1 MKNQKDVFEILK
13 NIKIFDFLNDQQVRR
28 ISRYFKN
35 EDISM
40 GEPII
45 FGDSIP
51 EYIYILIDG
60 QVRQLVEH
68 PSTKELISLNVE
80 NPHYFVGWLS
90 NQNEKPEEFVTAA
103 TECNFLKIK
112 SSSWIKIIKDFPKL
126 IELLN
131 QDVLARDIWPLIKER
146 GIEFPQKT
154 KDFRKFIKNIAYNS
168 KSITILPTDEPPV
181 KLDAS
186 LEWMVASKFESY
198 SFGEKFSLKKFVKN
212 DSPLR
217 IIGIPKVLTPT
228 ANKNTLEKNLL
239 VTKVET
245 VVKDK
250 SENKVHDEVKFKD
263 NYIKNKYKFFDSTD
277 DPILE
282 AVACFRIIAEILD
295 VPVKADFIKRF
306 LEDNLKNNSKIL
318 PFNLLAV
325 FSESLGLKTQI
336 LDLPAK
342 LINRVNTP
350 SLLQLKNNELAVLID
365 ITKEKLL
372 LARPQS
378 GIKTY
383 SIDDFLKITESD
395 SEIKTLTLVK
405 TSRTLKNDFGLK
417 WFWPAIKKNRKPLI
431 EVLVASLFVQL
442 FQLANP
448 LIIQQIIDKVI
459 GQGGVRTL
467 PVLSI
472 LLLSFSFFE
481 NILTAV
487 RTNLFIDT
495 TNRIDI
501 SLGEQV
507 IDHLLRLPLS
517 FFDKRPVG
525 ELSTRLAE
533 LEKIRSFLTS
543 VALTV
548 VLDSIFSVIYI
559 AVMIAYSALLTI
571 VALVVAPILAL
582 LIFSV
587 TPIVRRQIRTKAEL
601 NAHTQN
607 HLIEVITGIQTV
619 KAQNF
624 ELKARWKWR
633 ERYTKYISESFN
645 NAVTATTYNSLTNFL
660 NQFSSLGILCAGTF
674 LVIRGDLTLG
684 ELIAFRIISGRV
696 TTPLLR
702 LSNIYQNFQEVNISI
717 ERLSDIMNSPQE
729 VPDNDKLNIPM
740 PKINGKVN
748 FENVS
753 FNFLDRGPLIL
764 SKINL
769 NIDKGKFVA
778 IVGESGSGKSTLSK
792 LIARLYE
799 PNEGT
804 ISIDN
809 IDISKVELNSLR
821 RQIGIV
827 PQDSILFDG
836 SVQDNICLSDPE
848 ASIEDIVSAAK
859 IACAN
864 EFIMKLPRGY
874 TSDVGER
881 GSNLS
886 GGQRQR
892 IAIARSV
899 LQNPNLLIM
908 DESTSALD
916 YKTEKNVSLNLMEY
930 FRNRTVLFITHRL
943 TSIVHADLI
952 ITMHQGKIEEQ
963 GTHSELMA
971 LKGRYFAL
979 YNQQKHYKE

>member
-1 MKNQKDVFEILK
+1 MKNQKDVFEILR
-13 NIKIFDFLNDQQVRR
+13 NIKVFDFFNDQQIRR
-28 ISRYFKN
+28 ISKFFRT

-51 EYIYILIDG
+51 EYIYILIEG

-90 NQNEKPEEFVTAA
+90 NQNGKPEEFVTAA

-112 SSSWIKIIKDFPKL
+112 SSSWNKIIKDFPKL
-126 IELLN
+126 IKLLN

-146 GIEFPQKT
+146 GIEFPKRT
-154 KDFRKFIKNIAYNS
+154 KDFRKFIKNIAFNS
-168 KSITILPTDEPPV
+168 KSITLLPTDEPTA
-181 KLDAS
+181 KLDPS
-186 LEWMVASKFESY
+186 LEWLVASKIESY
-198 SFGEKFSLKKFVKN
+198 NFGEKFSLKKLVKN

-217 IIGIPKVLTPT
+217 IIGIPKLLTPT
-228 ANKNTLEKNLL
+228 ANKNILEKNLL
-239 VTKVET
+239 VTKAET
-245 VVKDK
+245 VVKEK
-250 SENKVHDEVKFKD
+250 EEKKVHHEVKFKD

-277 DPILE
+277 DPVLE

-306 LEDNLKNNSKIL
+306 LKDNLKNNSKIL

-395 SEIKTLTLVK
+395 VEIKTLTLVK
-405 TSRTLKNDFGLK
+405 TARTLKNDFGLK
-417 WFWPAIKKNRKPLI
+417 WFWPSIKKNRKPLI

-517 FFDKRPVG
+517 YFDKRPVG

-559 AVMIAYSALLTI
+559 GVMIAYSVLLTI

-582 LIFSV
+582 LVFSV
-587 TPIVRRQIRTKAEL
+587 TPIIRRQIRTKAEL
-601 NAHTQN
+601 NAQTQN

-645 NAVTATTYNSLTNFL
+645 NAVTSTTYSSLTNFL

-702 LSNIYQNFQEVNISI
+702 LSNLYQNFQEVNISI

-729 VPDNDKLNIPM
+729 VPDNDKLNVPM

-753 FNFLDRGPLIL
+753 FKFLDRGPIIL

-769 NIDKGKFVA
+769 DIDKGKFVA

-799 PNEGT
+799 PNDGT
-804 ISIDN
+804 ISIDD

-836 SVQDNICLSDPE
+836 SVQENICLSDPE

-979 YNQQKHYKE
+979 YKQQKYNQE